1 MGRRV
6 GAGATTMR
14 TGPRMQERGTTAGRR
29 LRGPL
34 CALLFG
40 ALGSGLGAGDAAAHA
55 RRHHHPHGAAVA
67 SERVIQLAR
76 CYGRFIGWRDELGR
90 LMQASGSYTPAADA
104 PARFDHLEASF
115 IDAAQAD
122 MNIVLHLRPTF
133 AEKDFPDDVRA
144 AFQGGLAEAAALYK
158 ADDYL
163 AQRKALLDQKDLAPI
178 PRMAALESNADA
190 RFKPLGEPCDQ
201 LATANP

>member
-1 MGRRV
+1 MTTGRRLQGPGTAARRRV
-6 GAGATTMR
+6 RGSVCALLVCVLGLGPGAGA
-14 TGPRMQERGTTAGRR
+14 
-29 LRGPL
+29 
-34 CALLFG
+34 
-40 ALGSGLGAGDAAAHA
+40 AAAHS
-55 RRHHHPHGAAVA
+55 RRHHRRHDAPAA
-67 SERVIQLAR
+67 SPRVTQLAR
-76 CYGRFIGWRDELGR
+76 CYGRFIAWRDELSS
-90 LMQASGSYTPAADA
+90 LMEASGSYTPSPDA
-104 PARFDHLEASF
+104 PTRFDHLEASF
-115 IDAAQAD
+115 VDAARAD
-122 MNIVLHLRPTF
+122 MRLELHLRPTF
-133 AEKDFPDDVRA
+133 AETDFPDDVRA